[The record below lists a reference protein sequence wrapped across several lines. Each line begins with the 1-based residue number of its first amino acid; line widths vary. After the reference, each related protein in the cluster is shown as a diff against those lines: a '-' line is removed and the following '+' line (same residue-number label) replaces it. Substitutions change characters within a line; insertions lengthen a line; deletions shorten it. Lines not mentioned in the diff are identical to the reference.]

1 MWDPRAP
8 AVGDRAADLP
18 LLDENGRPVQ
28 LSLLPAPLLVI
39 VFRSPEDEASLRL
52 LRDYRD
58 YTLALRR
65 AGVSIIGVTQA
76 EPSTLAYMRS
86 ERGLGFPLYAATLSP
101 WGLADSNALL
111 LLDRNLRVVQRAA
124 GERAPAGAMLAF
136 VRRGQLRGPSLL
148 ARVAQFLMSL
158 QLRPR
163 HP

>member
-65 AGVSIIGVTQA
+65 AGVSIIGV
-76 EPSTLAYMRS
+76 TLAYMRS

-158 QLRPR
+158 QLR
-163 HP
+163 